1 MHEQWSATRVLPE
14 GYKSVWTFNLTRTK
28 EIIWLNVMSI
38 VLFGISLWVFTFLT
52 RLLRPGLFDAGFL
65 FTTKDIHGALI
76 DLVSLLVA
84 IVIMLTVHEGFHGLF
99 FWIFSHS
106 RPVFA
111 FKGYYASASAPGWYF
126 PRWQY
131 ILVGLAPLVFIT
143 LIGVACLAW
152 LPPALILPTWLIL
165 VFNTSGAVGDLWV
178 VVNLLRFPA
187 STYIL
192 DSGDASEFFVKSL

>member
-1 MHEQWSATRVLPE
+1 MDEQLIATKDLPA
-14 GYKSVWTFNLTRTK
+14 GYKTVWTFNLSRTK

-38 VLFGISLWVFTFLT
+38 VLFGISLWAFTSLT
-52 RLLRPGLFDAGFL
+52 HLLRPGLFDAGFL
-65 FTTKDIHGALI
+65 FTTKSIQGAFI
-76 DLVSLLVA
+76 NLVSLLFA

-131 ILVGLAPLVFIT
+131 ILVGLAPLVAIT
-143 LIGVACLAW
+143 LIGVVCLAW
-152 LPPALILPTWLIL
+152 LPASLILPTWLIL

-178 VVNLLRFPA
+178 VGNLLRFPA
-187 STYIL
+187 TTYIL
-192 DSGDASEFFVKSL
+192 DSGDASEFFIKSL